1 VRLRFAIGGFALL
14 GAAIA
19 SYLVVVKLTHST
31 AICPTSGCAVV
42 ERSRYSELVGIPV
55 ALFGL
60 LAYLAVFATAL
71 RREEAA
77 VVAGAAIALAGVAYA
92 VYLLVVQLAVI
103 DAVCTWCVA
112 SDVVVAALACLAVA
126 RLARASP

>member
-1 VRLRFAIGGFALL
+1 VRLRFAIGTLALV

-19 SYLVVVKLTHST
+19 SYLVVVKLSHST
-31 AICPTSGCAVV
+31 AICPTSGCAIV

-60 LAYLAVFATAL
+60 LAYLAVFASAL
-71 RREEAA
+71 RREKAA
-77 VVAGAAIALAGVAYA
+77 IAAGAAIAVAGVAYA

-103 DAVCTWCVA
+103 NAVCTWCVA
-112 SDVVVAALACLAVA
+112 SDVVVAVLASLSVA
-126 RLARASP
+126 RIARTSP